1 MATVF
6 LYETLGEA
14 VGTFIGLLT
23 PLITNPIEKLK
34 VELQF
39 RVQTQKP
46 KANYNNFYR
55 GLGAMLLREGTVFI
69 YPFDMCKTDIQSNS
83 QLTYRKFIKNIFEGL
98 HCNIDGSYSITWGNI
113 KIDG

>member
-34 VELQF
+34 VEL
-39 RVQTQKP
+39 
-46 KANYNNFYR
+46 
-55 GLGAMLLREGTVFI
+55 
-69 YPFDMCKTDIQSNS
+69 
-83 QLTYRKFIKNIFEGL
+83 
-98 HCNIDGSYSITWGNI
+98 
-113 KIDG
+113 

>member
-1 MATVF
+1 
-6 LYETLGEA
+6 
-14 VGTFIGLLT
+14 
-23 PLITNPIEKLK
+23 
-34 VELQF
+34 
-39 RVQTQKP
+39 
-46 KANYNNFYR
+46 
-55 GLGAMLLREGTVFI
+55 MLLREGTVFI